1 MSIQEEAKK
10 VLSIEAAAIEN
21 LIPRIN
27 ERFMAAVDRILTCK
41 GRIVITGMGKSGII
55 GKKMAATFA
64 STGTPSFFLHPAE
77 GIHGDLGMVTANDIV
92 IAISSSGESDEILNI
107 LPAIKRIGA
116 SIIAMSGRENST
128 LGQAADLFIDV
139 SVEKEACPLGLA
151 PTASTTATLAMG
163 DALAIALLSSRKF
176 TPEDFALYHPGG
188 ALGRK
193 LLLTVESV
201 MHSGEEMPLVTLD
214 RTVKE
219 ALFVITDKG
228 LGATLVVD
236 KANTLLGLITDG
248 DIRRGLEKGHEFLD
262 KTVETLMTKA
272 PRTITSDRLAA
283 EALRTM
289 ETNQPRPITVL
300 PVVDGQNRAIGI
312 IHLTDLLRQGVV

>member
-27 ERFMAAVDRILTCK
+27 DRFMAAVDRILTCK

-64 STGTPSFFLHPAE
+64 STGTPAFFLHPAE

-116 SIIAMSGRENST
+116 SIIAMSGREAST

-201 MHSGEEMPLVTLD
+201 MHSGEELPLVTLD
-214 RTVKE
+214 KTVKE

-236 KANTLLGLITDG
+236 KDGQLLGLITDG

-262 KTVETLMTKA
+262 KTVETLMTKT
-272 PRTITSDRLAA
+272 PRTITADRLAA

-289 ETNQPRPITVL
+289 EKNQPRPITVL

>member
-27 ERFMAAVDRILTCK
+27 DRFMAAVDRILTCK

-64 STGTPSFFLHPAE
+64 STGTPAFFLHPAE
-77 GIHGDLGMVTANDIV
+77 GIHGDLGMVTPNDIV
-92 IAISSSGESDEILNI
+92 IAISSSGESDEILGI

-116 SIIAMSGRENST
+116 SIIAMSGREAST

-214 RTVKE
+214 KTVKE

-262 KTVETLMTKA
+262 KTVETLMTKT
-272 PRTITSDRLAA
+272 PRTITADRLAA

-289 ETNQPRPITVL
+289 EKNQPRPITVL
-300 PVVDGQNRAIGI
+300 PVVDGQDRAIGI

>member
-27 ERFMAAVDRILTCK
+27 DRFMAAVDRILTCK

-64 STGTPSFFLHPAE
+64 STGTPAFFLHPAE
-77 GIHGDLGMVTANDIV
+77 GIHGDLGMVTPNDIV
-92 IAISSSGESDEILNI
+92 IAISSSGESDEILGI

-214 RTVKE
+214 KTVKE

-262 KTVETLMTKA
+262 KTVETLMTKM
-272 PRTITSDRLAA
+272 PRTITADRLAA

-289 ETNQPRPITVL
+289 EKNQPRPITVL
-300 PVVDGQNRAIGI
+300 PVVDGHNRAIGI

>member
-27 ERFMAAVDRILTCK
+27 DRFMAAVDRILTCK

-64 STGTPSFFLHPAE
+64 STGTPAFFLHPAE
-77 GIHGDLGMVTANDIV
+77 GIHGDLGMVTPNDIV
-92 IAISSSGESDEILNI
+92 IAISSSGESDEILGI

-116 SIIAMSGRENST
+116 SIIAMSGREAST

-214 RTVKE
+214 KTVKE

-236 KANTLLGLITDG
+236 KDGQLLGLITDG

-262 KTVETLMTKA
+262 KTVETLMTKT
-272 PRTITSDRLAA
+272 PRTITADRLAA

-289 ETNQPRPITVL
+289 EKNQPRPITVL